1 MKTSIRAS
9 PTGEANKK
17 LNLKIYTFNFF
28 FLYFTTPTQ
37 QGKGEP
43 KWLFNMLKAISTGF
57 CRNS

>member
-43 KWLFNMLKAISTGF
+43 K
-57 CRNS
+57 